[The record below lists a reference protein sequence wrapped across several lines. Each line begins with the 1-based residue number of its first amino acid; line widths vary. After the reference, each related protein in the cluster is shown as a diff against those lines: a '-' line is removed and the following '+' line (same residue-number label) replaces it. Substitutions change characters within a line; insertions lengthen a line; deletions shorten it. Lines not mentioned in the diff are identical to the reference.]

1 MTVGSKTRTAQ
12 TFLQCSCCGNINPIF
27 RKRSKMK
34 VKNHIKHM
42 YCPVCKDVRAHIEV
56 KEDIFIPKWISEW
69 QEEQQKGRRSTSEQ
83 SR

>member
-1 MTVGSKTRTAQ
+1 MTVCSKTRTAQ

-42 YCPVCKDVRAHIEV
+42 YCYKCKEVTAHVEV
-56 KEDIFIPKWISEW
+56 KEEAFYPEW
-69 QEEQQKGRRSTSEQ
+69 VKEMNKPQQAQDTI
-83 SR
+83 

>member
-34 VKNHIKHM
+34 GKNHIKHM
-42 YCPVCKDVRAHIEV
+42 YCYKCKEVTAHVEV
-56 KEDIFIPKWISEW
+56 KEEAFYPEW
-69 QEEQQKGRRSTSEQ
+69 VKEMNKPQQAQDTI
-83 SR
+83 

>member
-34 VKNHIKHM
+34 AKNHIKHL
-42 YCPVCKDVRAHIEV
+42 YCYKCKEVTAHVEV
-56 KEDIFIPKWISEW
+56 KEEAFYPEWVKELNKPKRDQDII
-69 QEEQQKGRRSTSEQ
+69 
-83 SR
+83 